1 MTHLL
6 LVEDDLTFSTMLSTW
21 LRKHDFDVTA
31 TASVAQAVKLCSE
44 TRAPYE
50 LVLSDLR
57 LPDHDGLY
65 LLRWLRT
72 RGATVPFIVMTS
84 YAEVGNAVEA
94 MKLGATDYISKP
106 IQPDILLEK
115 LHDALKRPATPAVAT
130 GTTVQKEEKAKGRR
144 ATPAPA
150 TSDGKTAISDGQT
163 TSYDGKAGVSDGQT
177 ATGIEGHSPA
187 ARELYRL
194 AALVAPTPMSVLILG
209 ASGTG
214 KEYVARRIHEL
225 SRRAD
230 GPFVALDCG
239 ALTKELAASELF
251 GHAKGAFTGAIS
263 DKAGAFEQAEGGTL
277 FLDEIGNLSY
287 EVQVQ
292 LLRALQERRIR
303 RVGDGRERAVDIRL
317 VSATNEDL
325 TGAIARGAWR
335 EDLFHRINEFT
346 LHIPLLRERP
356 EDLEEFARYFL
367 DRANDELGTRVEGF
381 TPDALHALR
390 TYPWPGNLRE
400 MRNLITRATLLSQA
414 QGIITPDTLSLPAH
428 TTTPHDTPNIP
439 HDILNTPHDTPDIPQ
454 LGIKP
459 SPDDERTRIAEALRQ
474 TGGNKSRA
482 AQLLGVDRK
491 TLYNKLK
498 ALGM

>member
-31 TASVAQAVKLCSE
+31 SASVAQAVKLCSE
-44 TRAPYE
+44 ASAPYE

-115 LHDALKRPATPAVAT
+115 LHDALRHPAMPSVAT
-130 GTTVQKEEKAKGRR
+130 GTVTPREEKVKARDMS
-144 ATPAPA
+144 PAPVA
-150 TSDGKTAISDGQT
+150 SDGKTGASDGT
-163 TSYDGKAGVSDGQT
+163 T

-225 SRRAD
+225 SRRSG

-251 GHAKGAFTGAIS
+251 GHTKGAFTGATS

-325 TGAIARGAWR
+325 TGAIARGTWR

-346 LHIPLLRERP
+346 LRIPLLRERP

-367 DRANDELGTRVEGF
+367 DQANDELGTRVEGF
-381 TPDALHALR
+381 TPDALRALH

-400 MRNLITRATLLSQA
+400 MRNLITRATLLSQT
-414 QGIITPDTLSLPAH
+414 QGIITPDDLSLPAQAA
-428 TTTPHDTPNIP
+428 TPHNSPDT
-439 HDILNTPHDTPDIPQ
+439 TQ
-454 LGIKP
+454 LAIKP

-498 ALGM
+498 ALDM